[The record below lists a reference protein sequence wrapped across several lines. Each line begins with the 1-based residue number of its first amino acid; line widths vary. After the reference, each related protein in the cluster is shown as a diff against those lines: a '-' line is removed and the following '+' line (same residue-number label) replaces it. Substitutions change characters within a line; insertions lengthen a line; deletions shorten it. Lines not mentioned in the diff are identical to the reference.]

1 MTFRKI
7 CSDYCREIIFG
18 VVLFACVLLSY
29 YFARYIPLDFFDS
42 ALAPIMNGCIASVSI
57 FGAILLFRHHEG
69 VHVRILWACVLLVW
83 ALFISM
89 ILTHKVAFNIPF
101 SDEDTLSLHGLEL
114 FFGNIFAWV
123 LIFYPTAVL
132 RPGYLNVH
140 RALIPFIPVALVT
153 FIDWYFDID
162 LSWLLAII
170 PVLWISRLA
179 VHIRKYREW
188 CEENYSSMEHIDVR
202 WIWRYITMYL
212 ISGIAYIVLS
222 FSYTPAH
229 AFTQQWL
236 LLFMLAYSTEQIL
249 YRQDPWELLRKAKNG
264 QKAVPVIEEEVEENE
279 NVQETEETMQQY
291 AEYKAALDTWMET
304 EKPYLNTE
312 FRLLDLQ
319 QVVPVN
325 RTYLS
330 RFLKAEYGCNFCQLV
345 TNYRIEEA
353 KRIMRE
359 NPEIKMQDVGEQSGF
374 SSPTVFARIFSR
386 EVGTTPREWSASQN
400 AK

>member
-1 MTFRKI
+1 MTFRSI
-7 CSDYCREIIFG
+7 WIDYSREIIFTI
-18 VVLFACVLLSY
+18 VLLACVMLSY
-29 YFARYIPLDFFDS
+29 IFARYIPLDFFNS
-42 ALAPIMNGCIASVSI
+42 ALASIMNGCIATTSI
-57 FGAILLFRHHEG
+57 LGAILLFRHHEG
-69 VHVRILWACVLLVW
+69 VRVRKLWAGTLLVW
-83 ALFISM
+83 AVFATLLLLRIMVFNRPIREDGSISLSGYELLVGDILAWLFM
-89 ILTHKVAFNIPF
+89 H
-101 SDEDTLSLHGLEL
+101 
-114 FFGNIFAWV
+114 
-123 LIFYPTAVL
+123 YPTAVL
-132 RPGYLNVH
+132 RPGWLNIK
-140 RALIPFIPVALVT
+140 RSLIPLFVIVSIGLL
-153 FIDWYFDID
+153 DYFLPID
-162 LSWLLAII
+162 LNWLLAII
-170 PVLWISRLA
+170 PVLWMGRLA
-179 VHIRKYREW
+179 MHIRKYREW
-188 CEENYSSMEHIDVR
+188 CEENYSSMEHIDVQ
-202 WIWRYITMYL
+202 WIWRYIAMYL
-212 ISGIAYIVLS
+212 ISGGAYIVLS

-249 YRQDPWELLRKAKNG
+249 YRQDPWELLRKAKQG
-264 QKAVPVIEEEVEENE
+264 QKDVPVIEEEVEENE

-291 AEYKAALDTWMET
+291 AEYKAALDTWMEK

-319 QVVPVN
+319 QVVPTN

-386 EVGTTPREWSASQN
+386 EVGTTPREWYASQN
-400 AK
+400 RS